1 MITSFFCSKLYIVHV
16 LEYTEFFM
24 KNKLSLM
31 VLFLHFDFQLTYK
44 SCDVRVMRDMML
56 LYILVTLTP
65 SINGMIIH
73 CLS

>member
-1 MITSFFCSKLYIVHV
+1 MITSFFCSKSYIVHV

-31 VLFLHFDFQLTYK
+31 VLFLYFGFQLTYK

>member
-1 MITSFFCSKLYIVHV
+1 MITSFFCSKSYIVHV

-31 VLFLHFDFQLTYK
+31 FLFLHFDFQLAYK

-73 CLS
+73 YLS

>member
-1 MITSFFCSKLYIVHV
+1 MITSFFCSKSYIVHV

-24 KNKLSLM
+24 KIKLSLM

-65 SINGMIIH
+65 SISGMIIH

>member
-1 MITSFFCSKLYIVHV
+1 
-16 LEYTEFFM
+16 M

-31 VLFLHFDFQLTYK
+31 FLFLHFDFQLAYK

-73 CLS
+73 YLS